1 MKDNLMKFL
10 SIFGSLMALTVCQ
23 AQVQKSSLNFDPGV
37 AWQPKTD
44 PTQSFDADFMV
55 MLATMFPGSEM
66 SKNPQSPGWQQ
77 AKDKQDFV
85 KRLYLLMLFNPP
97 VFIAE
102 KQPVNAGN
110 YDVATQSVSYLMRG
124 RRWNIDITGVTAEDI
139 VKSLS
144 GGTPIITYRTA
155 ATHGA
160 SIKKDGQI
168 VEDKL
173 SGIKSIKALTHG
185 IQHRHLGIDIPLGG
199 YGNPA
204 INNQYLISENGGALN
219 NKALQKIQHG
229 HVYLYAQTFGNGP
242 TPPYV
247 LRYLNPQHSAK
258 NIRSVLLV
266 GIEQSAPGKKSMF
279 GVGHSAASGF
289 KDSTLDPSI
298 TNSKKW
304 KHSGIRYQPAD
315 YGGMVTYVDAE
326 KIHTWQQACKIF
338 LSWPEAEQKAFMA
351 KWLKL
356 PARQL
361 VHSRNQMMAEIFK
374 SHAAQQSQSGSVHKG
389 PSLQS
394 HNRAGQ
400 PPAQRPLAK
409 GKMSSVSSQAH

>member
-1 MKDNLMKFL
+1 
-10 SIFGSLMALTVCQ
+10 
-23 AQVQKSSLNFDPGV
+23 
-37 AWQPKTD
+37 
-44 PTQSFDADFMV
+44 
-55 MLATMFPGSEM
+55 MFPGSDT

-97 VFIAE
+97 VFIPD

-124 RRWNIDITGVTAEDI
+124 RRWNIDITGVTAEDM
-139 VKSLS
+139 VKSLT

-173 SGIKSIKALTHG
+173 SGIKSIKAVTHG

-199 YGNPA
+199 YGNPSL
-204 INNQYLISENGGALN
+204 NNQYLINENGGALN

-229 HVYLYAQTFGNGP
+229 HVYFYAQTFGNGP
-242 TPPYV
+242 IPSYV
-247 LRYLNPQHSAK
+247 LRYLNPQQSAK

-304 KHSGIRYQPAD
+304 KHSGIPYQPAD

-338 LSWPEAEQKAFMA
+338 LSWPEAQQKAFMT

-361 VHSRNQMMAEIFK
+361 IHSWPQMMAEIFK
-374 SHAAQQSQSGSVHKG
+374 TPAHQQQQSANIHKG
-389 PSLQS
+389 PRLQS
-394 HNRAGQ
+394 QNQ
-400 PPAQRPLAK
+400 SSQQPAQPSLAK
-409 GKMSSVSSQAH
+409 GKMSSVRPQAQ

>member
-1 MKDNLMKFL
+1 MKEKTMKFVNIL
-10 SIFGSLMALTVCQ
+10 SSLMALTVCQ
-23 AQVQKSSLNFDPGV
+23 AQIQKPSIAFDPV
-37 AWQPKTD
+37 LAWQPKVD
-44 PTQSFDADFMV
+44 LKQSFEADLMV
-55 MLATMFPGSEM
+55 MLATMFPGSKA
-66 SKNPQSPGWQQ
+66 SIDPQSPGWQH

-85 KRLYLLMLFNPP
+85 KRLYLLMLLNPP
-97 VFIAE
+97 VFIPD

-124 RRWNIDITGVTAEDI
+124 RRWNIDITGVAAEDI

-173 SGIKSIKALTHG
+173 SGVKSIKALTHG
-185 IQHRHLGIDIPLGG
+185 LQHRHLGIDIPLGG

-229 HVYLYAQTFGNGP
+229 HVYMYAQTFGNGP
-242 TPPYV
+242 TPAYV
-247 LRYLNPQHSAK
+247 LRYLNPQQSPK
-258 NIRSVLLV
+258 NIRSILLV

-279 GVGHSAASGF
+279 GVEHSAASGF

-304 KHSGIRYQPAD
+304 KHSGIPFQPAD
-315 YGGMVTYVDAE
+315 YGGMVTYVDTP
-326 KIHTWQQACKIF
+326 KIHNWQQACKIF
-338 LSWPEAEQKAFMA
+338 LSWPEAQQKAFMA
-351 KWLKL
+351 KWLKV

-361 VHSRNQMMAEIFK
+361 VHSHNQLMTEILK
-374 SHAAQQSQSGSVHKG
+374 TPAQQQQQAVPLSKASNLPSQTRSAS
-389 PSLQS
+389 PSAPQHLQ
-394 HNRAGQ
+394 
-400 PPAQRPLAK
+400 K
-409 GKMSSVSSQAH
+409 GKISTVKP